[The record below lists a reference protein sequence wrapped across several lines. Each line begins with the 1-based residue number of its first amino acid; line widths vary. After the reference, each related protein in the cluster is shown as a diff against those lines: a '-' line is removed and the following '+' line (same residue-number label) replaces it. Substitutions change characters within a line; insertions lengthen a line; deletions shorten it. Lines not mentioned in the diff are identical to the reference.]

1 MYRRSVLGDVPPA
14 YQDHLANPDADN
26 PAYSPFDETY
36 FITFWHKFS
45 TTTRGT
51 TILHFHFLSLN
62 AALAISLHPE
72 THTSFSSTLR
82 VLSCSMQAIK
92 RQTSTQTAYA
102 EQELILSE
110 RKCPSIVIASAKWV
124 TWAKERQKWQE
135 CGGKF
140 SKRYK
145 RSSLVCNAQADCPFV
160 CFLP

>member
-14 YQDHLANPDADN
+14 YQDRLANSDADN
-26 PAYSPFDETY
+26 PAYSPLNETY
-36 FITFWHKFS
+36 FITFRHKLS
-45 TTTRGT
+45 TI

-62 AALAISLHPE
+62 AARAKVHPE
-72 THTSFSSTLR
+72 THTSFRSTVR
-82 VLSCSMQAIK
+82 VLSWSIQAIK
-92 RQTSTQTAYA
+92 RQTSTQIAYA

-110 RKCPSIVIASAKWV
+110 RKCPSIVIASTKWV

-145 RSSLVCNAQADCPFV
+145 RSFLVCNAQADCPFV